1 MSLSFCFS
9 EVNGIVTGN
18 NICEKDQNEIALN
31 FASHPG
37 RAIPLLTIIIN
48 TMHNMNDNEG
58 QNKTENHLSEGL

>member
-18 NICEKDQNEIALN
+18 NICEKDQKEITLN

-37 RAIPLLTIIIN
+37 RAAPLLTVIIN
-48 TMHNMNDNEG
+48 SMYNMCDNGG
-58 QNKTENHLSEGL
+58 QNKTENHFSEGL